1 LFWFL
6 ADYGRTAVL
15 VFFVL
20 SGFVIS
26 WVAETRERDL
36 VDFALSRIA
45 RLYCVVVPVF
55 VMTAALDQLG
65 VNINPRLYGS
75 EWGHGTDHPVLDY
88 ALSAVF
94 LGESWTLSALPG
106 FNVPFWSLNYEAWYY
121 VLFAAA
127 TFLSGRLRIVILV
140 AAGLV
145 AGPKILL
152 LFPIWLMGAAA
163 WRWRSAAPNGS
174 GRSLVVLS
182 LVAFVGLEMVGGQK
196 LFQYPETPWLPVNY
210 SGYDYIVGSL
220 VALLIVGL
228 GNSRLPMPGI
238 GFERAVRWLAGTTFG
253 LYLLHYPL
261 LNFFGTIT
269 PGPPD
274 GAMHRALVFGLTLS
288 VAIALARLVEQRKR
302 TLKQG
307 LRAGLDAVLGRR
319 APPALGRRGIS

>member
-1 LFWFL
+1 
-6 ADYGRTAVL
+6 
-15 VFFVL
+15 
-20 SGFVIS
+20 
-26 WVAETRERDL
+26 
-36 VDFALSRIA
+36 
-45 RLYCVVVPVF
+45 
-55 VMTAALDQLG
+55 MTAALDQLG
-65 VNINPRLYGS
+65 VNINPRLYGP

-88 ALSAVF
+88 ALSTVF
-94 LGESWTLSALPG
+94 LGESWTLSILPG

-163 WRWRSAAPNGS
+163 WRWRSTVPNGL
-174 GRSLVVLS
+174 GMALVVLS
-182 LVAFVGLEMVGGQK
+182 LTAFVGLEMVGGQK

-274 GAMHRALVFGLTLS
+274 AAMHRVLVFGLTLG
-288 VAIALARLVEQRKR
+288 VAIALARLVEQRKKA
-302 TLKQG
+302 LKQG

-319 APPALGRRGIS
+319 APPALERRGIS